1 MKNLILAFCLM
12 FAVGLTAQ
20 VTGPV
25 LLAGKGN
32 FKSTPTHAVT
42 DTITNA
48 VTEIQYGIIRE
59 TNQHVTV
66 QSTYTKISGT
76 AAATA
81 TLEGSINGVQ
91 YNTVPGSSAY
101 TVTDTATQSNVW
113 VVEPSPFQYYRVK
126 IVPTGTQSVKV
137 VTDVLVRRQP

>member
-25 LLAGKGN
+25 LLPGIGN

-48 VTEIQYGIIRE
+48 VTKYQYGIINDR
-59 TNQHVTV
+59 NQHVTV
-66 QSTYTKISGT
+66 QSTYTKLSGT

-91 YNTVPGSSAY
+91 YNTVPDTSSY
-101 TVTDTATQSNVW
+101 TVTDTTTQSNVW
-113 VVEPSPFQYYRVK
+113 VVAPSPFKFYRVK
-126 IVPTGTQSVKV
+126 VVPTGTQSVKIV
-137 VTDVLVRRQP
+137 SDVLVRRQP